1 MINDFAIVYDCLS
14 LAEITVGSVSLAS
27 LAGLLAAFIADR
39 VSSSHGR

>member
-1 MINDFAIVYDCLS
+1 MPDDFTIVYDCLS

-39 VSSSHGR
+39 VSSFRGR